1 LESHQ
6 DAPAPGEVTPIQ
18 RHLVITPARNEAEN
32 LKRLGASLIAQTW
45 LPTAWCVVD
54 NGSTDETEA
63 VVRAFAAEHDWITFL
78 SIPGEERA
86 ARGRASVRAF
96 NAGVG
101 SLSGDYDLITNLD
114 ADVSFAP
121 EYFDGLRES
130 FVQRPNL
137 GIASGLCY
145 ERELGEWQPVHV
157 TYPNLRGASRS
168 YRRACLTQLMPLEER
183 LGWDGIDSVRANI
196 RGWETATI
204 PALSYYHHRPTGARD
219 DSRFSGWAEEGSVS
233 YYMWYRAPY
242 LVARTLYRVF
252 GTRDPAAAG
261 LVWGYA
267 RAALRREPRH
277 AERGFREFVHEQQT
291 LGQLPTR
298 LRQIR
303 GTYGAAAIPGLDT
316 ISVRDQWGAYER
328 EPDQPARDRD
338 RNSDS

>member
-1 LESHQ
+1 M
-6 DAPAPGEVTPIQ
+6 V
-18 RHLVITPARNEAEN
+18 TPARNEAAN
-32 LKRLGASLIAQTW
+32 LRRLGAALIAQTW
-45 LPTAWCVVD
+45 RPTAWRVVD
-54 NGSTDETEA
+54 NGSTDETES
-63 VVRAFAAEHDWITFL
+63 VVRELASHHDWISFL

-86 ARGRASVRAF
+86 VRGRASVRAF
-96 NAGVG
+96 NAGVQ
-101 SLSGDYDLITNLD
+101 SLPDEFDLVTNLD

-121 EYFDGLRES
+121 EYFDGLRTA
-130 FVQRPNL
+130 FALRPYL

-145 ERELGEWQPVHV
+145 EEEGGGWVPVHV

-168 YRRACLTQLMPLEER
+168 YRRACLQQLMPLEER

-204 PALSYYHHRPTGARD
+204 PSLSYYHHRPTGARD
-219 DSRFSGWAEEGSVS
+219 ASRFSGWAEEGSVS
-233 YYMWYRAPY
+233 HYMWYRPPY
-242 LVARTLYRVF
+242 LLARTLYRVF
-252 GTRDPAAAG
+252 GTRDAAASG

-303 GTYGAAAIPGLDT
+303 GRDGSPIPGLDT
-316 ISVRDQWGAYER
+316 ISTRDQWGSYER
-328 EPDQPARDRD
+328 VPEEPADDRD
-338 RNSDS
+338 RNADS